1 MINKRRNFLKKSA
14 LLGGLPLVG
23 FDKQVLN
30 SEKIPC
36 LAQDTEIIFLSEKLR
51 RVSFFDLPKSAESI
65 DTRSKFNRDEV
76 NFTLALV

>member
-30 SEKIPC
+30 SEKIP
-36 LAQDTEIIFLSEKLR
+36 FSKR
-51 RVSFFDLPKSAESI
+51 RYHFIPG
-65 DTRSKFNRDEV
+65 
-76 NFTLALV
+76 